1 MIINLDDAVNT
12 EKLKGILEE
21 NEKVL
26 SQYKGNYEK
35 LVKEQEKI
43 LTAYI
48 NKVAPIMNHI
58 IDKGYRF
65 SHPSINFSSESGP
78 ILDYDNKKNLLYIW
92 DVKSHIINEINMY
105 KQDDKQRIPLYQFVR
120 FRNFEN
126 AINGILV
133 CLKLQNELIGAY
145 QKEIDEKERIIA
157 KYRDIIN
164 C

>member
-1 MIINLDDAVNT
+1 MIINLDDAVNP

-21 NEKVL
+21 NEKIL
-26 SQYKGNYEK
+26 DQYKSNYEN
-35 LVKEQEKI
+35 LVNEQGKI

-58 IDKGYRF
+58 IDKEYGF
-65 SHPSINFSSESGP
+65 SHPSINFSSQSGP
-78 ILDYDNKKNLLYIW
+78 ILDYDKEKNLLYIW
-92 DVKSHIINEINMY
+92 DVKSHIVNEINMY
-105 KQDDKQRIPLYQFVR
+105 KQDDKRRIPLYQFVR
-120 FRNFEN
+120 FGNFEN

-157 KYRDIIN
+157 KYQDLVI
-164 C
+164 